1 MRPKTNRTNQER
13 KQIAHGMCFGDRY
26 NQKTGKTEKC
36 QHRDECQ
43 LYYRYEIELERREKH
58 PGYFTSV
65 KDYVGSQ
72 YIKDWRKCEVWKTH
86 KHIKTNVSN
95 E

>member
-1 MRPKTNRTNQER
+1 MMKTKTSRADIES
-13 KQIAHGMCFGDRY
+13 KQVAHGMCFGDRY
-26 NQKTGKTEKC
+26 NSKTGKTEIC
-36 QHRDECQ
+36 EHRDECY
-43 LYYRYEIELERREKH
+43 LYHRYEIELERREKH

-86 KHIKTNVSN
+86 CYKKGTDK
-95 E
+95 